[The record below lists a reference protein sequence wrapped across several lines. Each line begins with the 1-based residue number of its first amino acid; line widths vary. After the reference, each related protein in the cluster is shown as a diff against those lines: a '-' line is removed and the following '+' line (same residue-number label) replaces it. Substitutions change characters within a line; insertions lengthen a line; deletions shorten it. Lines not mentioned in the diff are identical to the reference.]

1 VQPQPLLK
9 QRWLTLTLH
18 PPGGEQ
24 VASAAAAA
32 LAAANAAAADAGV
45 AGAGAEGEAGAAE
58 GEADVLTGMG
68 LTVEEAASAAEKV
81 QAIQRGKVSQLEQF
95 RIVRWMRSADHSDLP

>member
-1 VQPQPLLK
+1 MQPQPLLK

-18 PPGGEQ
+18 PPGAEQ

-45 AGAGAEGEAGAAE
+45 AGAGAEGE

-95 RIVRWMRSADHSDLP
+95 RIVRWMLSADHSDLT